1 MSETTN
7 QRPEPTEKE
16 LQEYRENMKKYYDV
30 QIPLLKKQKE
40 YEVLLAD
47 IEEARAKRVTM
58 SVRIAQI
65 MAGPPDKPTEQEM
78 AEAQERMREAMNE
91 EENARQFNMGQDTD
105 DDEEDEEELSPKK
118 RQLKKQ

>member
-16 LQEYRENMKKYYDV
+16 LQEYRENMKKFYDT

-40 YEVLLAD
+40 YEMLLAD

-58 SVRIAQI
+58 SMRIAQV
-65 MAGPPDKPTEQEM
+65 MAGPPEQPTEEQM
-78 AEAQERMREAMNE
+78 AEAQTRMREAMQQE
-91 EENARQFNMGQDTD
+91 EEERLQNT
-105 DDEEDEEELSPKK
+105 EEEEEEVSPRR

>member
-16 LQEYRENMKKYYDV
+16 LQEYRENMKKFYDT

-40 YEVLLAD
+40 YELLLAD

-58 SVRIAQI
+58 SMRIAQI
-65 MAGPPDKPTEQEM
+65 MAGPPEQPTEEQM
-78 AEAQERMREAMNE
+78 AEAQAKMQEAMQE
-91 EENARQFNMGQDTD
+91 EENARQFNMGQ
-105 DDEEDEEELSPKK
+105 EENEEEEEEVSPRR

>member
-16 LQEYRENMKKYYDV
+16 LQEYRENMKKFYDS

-40 YEVLLAD
+40 YEMLLAD
-47 IEEARAKRVTM
+47 IEEARAKRITM
-58 SVRIAQI
+58 SMRIAQV
-65 MAGPPDKPTEQEM
+65 MAGPPEQPTEEQM
-78 AEAQERMREAMNE
+78 AEAQAKMQEAMQE
-91 EENARQFNMGQDTD
+91 EEEQRLQNT
-105 DDEEDEEELSPKK
+105 EEEEEVSPRR